1 LAQKAKMSS
10 SREESPDWLR
20 SFQVIFS
27 QYSSPF
33 VMGSI
38 PFRFL

>member
-1 LAQKAKMSS
+1 MSS

-20 SFQVIFS
+20 SFQVLEESSFS
-27 QYSSPF
+27 QYLSPC

-38 PFRFL
+38 PFRIL